1 MGAERLEEEKAS
13 GGSFFDDRRSFV
25 ILRVA
30 AGADIS
36 KSYKTSDRSELG
48 LGRSL
53 TSKRRKKKLPVEVFS
68 TTGAVLLFC
77 ASARAD
83 VSKSYKT
90 RDRSE

>member
-1 MGAERLEEEKAS
+1 MGAERLEAIKIS
-13 GGSFFDDRRSFV
+13 RGDFYNDRRSFV

-36 KSYKTSDRSELG
+36 KSYETSDRSELG

-77 ASARAD
+77 VWPRER
-83 VSKSYKT
+83 T
-90 RDRSE
+90 